1 MSLFKFKTCVE
12 ACTTLN
18 ESCPN
23 NDCGSWIDYEDDL
36 NCMNV
41 AIENNGAMTLR
52 DVADRLKYSFVRIK
66 QIEDDAKQKIK
77 EQLDNEYYL

>member
-1 MSLFKFKTCVE
+1 MSLFKFNTCVE

-23 NDCGSWIDYEDDL
+23 QDCGSWINYEDDL

-41 AIENNGAMTLR
+41 SIEKNGAMTLR
-52 DVADRLKYSFVRIK
+52 EVAERLDYSFVRIK
-66 QIEDDAKQKIK
+66 QIEDGALEKIK